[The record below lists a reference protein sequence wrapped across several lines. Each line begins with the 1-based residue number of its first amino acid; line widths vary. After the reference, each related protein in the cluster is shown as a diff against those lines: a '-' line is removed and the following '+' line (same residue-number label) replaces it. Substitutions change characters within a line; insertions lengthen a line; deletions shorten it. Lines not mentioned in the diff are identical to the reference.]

1 MSIYLDCNATTPIE
15 PEVVEKMNNY
25 LTTDFGNEGS
35 HTHSFGSVAKKAVQ
49 EATDQVV
56 SLVNASRNEIIFT
69 SGATESNNIAILG
82 LKEFGLNNNKKHI
95 ITSAIEHKA
104 VLEPIQE
111 LEKLGFDVDI
121 INVDQSGRVNPKNI
135 KDKIREDTLLISI
148 MGVNN
153 ETGVIQPISE
163 IIEIIQDHDC
173 YFHVDA
179 AQMFGKDIDTLSNK
193 RIDLISISGHKIF
206 GPKGI
211 GALVTRLR
219 NFNKPP
225 LQPLFF
231 GGGQQA
237 KLRPGTLPVHL
248 IVGLGTAAKI
258 AKKNLKKRQEQNK
271 KIYDQ
276 IIKLMKSLN
285 GNLNGDE
292 KYLLGNC
299 INFSVPNVDAEA
311 FMLTTKDLI
320 SVSNGSACTSST
332 YEPSHVIKAMTNDQD
347 KLKGAIRIS
356 WCHLTDDK
364 LPIDDIFSR
373 VKNIM

>member
-111 LEKLGFDVDI
+111 LEKLGFEVDI
-121 INVDQSGRVNPKNI
+121 INVDQSGRVNPKDI

-320 SVSNGSACTSST
+320 SISNGSACTSSS
-332 YEPSHVIKAMTNDQD
+332 YEPSHVIKAMTNDED
-347 KLKGAIRIS
+347 KLRGAVRIS
-356 WCHLTDDK
+356 WCHLTDEK
-364 LPIDDIFSR
+364 LPVDDIFSR
-373 VKNIM
+373 LRNII

>member
-35 HTHSFGSVAKKAVQ
+35 HTHSFGSVAKKAVH
-49 EATDQVV
+49 EATDNVV

-69 SGATESNNIAILG
+69 SGATESNNIGILG
-82 LKEFGLNNNKKHI
+82 LKDYGLKNNKKHI
-95 ITSAIEHKA
+95 ITSSIEHKA

-111 LEKLGFDVDI
+111 LEKVGFEVDI
-121 INVDQSGRVNPKNI
+121 INVDKSGRVNPKDI
-135 KDKIREDTLLISI
+135 KDKLREDTLLISI

-153 ETGVIQPISE
+153 ETGVIQPINE
-163 IIEIIQDHDC
+163 IIKIIKDHDC

-179 AQMFGKDIDTLSNK
+179 AQMYGKDIDTLSNK
-193 RIDLISISGHKIF
+193 RIDLMSISGHKVF

-248 IVGLGTAAKI
+248 IVGLGVAAKI

-299 INFSVPNVDAEA
+299 INFSIPTVDAEA

-320 SVSNGSACTSST
+320 SISNGSACTSST
-332 YEPSHVIKAMTNDQD
+332 YEPSHVIKAMNNNENIV
-347 KLKGAIRIS
+347 KGAVRIS
-356 WCHLTDDK
+356 WCHLTDEEI
-364 LPIDDIFSR
+364 PIKEIQER
-373 VKNIM
+373 LQNII

>member
-15 PEVVEKMNNY
+15 PEVVENMNKY

-35 HTHSFGSVAKKAVQ
+35 HTHSFGAVAKKAVQ

-111 LEKLGFDVDI
+111 LEKLGFEVDI
-121 INVDQSGRVNPKNI
+121 INVDQSGRVNPKDI

-163 IIEIIQDHDC
+163 IIEIIKDHDC

-299 INFSVPNVDAEA
+299 INFSIPTVDAEA

-320 SVSNGSACTSST
+320 SISNGSACTSST
-332 YEPSHVIKAMTNDQD
+332 YEPSHVIKAMNDNENIV
-347 KLKGAIRIS
+347 KGAVRIS
-356 WCHLTDDK
+356 WCHLTNNK
-364 LPIDDIFSR
+364 IPVEEIKERL
-373 VKNIM
+373 KNII

>member
-111 LEKLGFDVDI
+111 LEKLGFEVDI
-121 INVDQSGRVNPKNI
+121 INVDQSGRVNPKDI

-332 YEPSHVIKAMTNDQD
+332 YEPSHVIKAMTNDED
-347 KLKGAIRIS
+347 KLKGAIRLS

-364 LPIDDIFSR
+364 LPIDNIFSR

>member
-15 PEVVEKMNNY
+15 PEVVEKMNNF

-82 LKEFGLNNNKKHI
+82 LKEFGLKNNKKHI

-111 LEKLGFDVDI
+111 LEKIGFEVDI
-121 INVDQSGRVNPKNI
+121 INVNQSGRVNPKDI
-135 KDKIREDTLLISI
+135 KDKLREDTLLISI
-148 MGVNN
+148 MAVNN

-163 IIEIIQDHDC
+163 IIKIIQDHDC

-179 AQMFGKDIDTLSNK
+179 AQMYGKDIDTLSNK

-258 AKKNLKKRQEQNK
+258 AEKNLKKRQEQNK
-271 KIYDQ
+271 KIYNQ

-285 GNLNGDE
+285 ANLNGDE

-332 YEPSHVIKAMTNDQD
+332 YEPSHVIKAMTNDED

>member
-111 LEKLGFDVDI
+111 LEKLGFEVDI
-121 INVDQSGRVNPKNI
+121 INVDQSGRVNPKDI

-163 IIEIIQDHDC
+163 IIEIIKDHDC

-332 YEPSHVIKAMTNDQD
+332 YEPSHVIKAMTNDED

>member
-25 LTTDFGNEGS
+25 LTKDYGNEGS
-35 HTHSFGSVAKKAVQ
+35 HTHSFGSIAKKAVQ
-49 EATDQVV
+49 EATDQVG

-82 LKEFGLNNNKKHI
+82 LKDYGLKKNKKHI

-111 LEKLGFDVDI
+111 LEKLGFEVDI
-121 INVDQSGRVNPKNI
+121 VNVDESGRVNPKDI
-135 KDKIREDTLLISI
+135 KDKLKEDTILISI

-153 ETGVIQPISE
+153 ETGIIQPINEITE
-163 IIEIIQDHDC
+163 IIKDHDC

-179 AQMFGKDIDTLSNK
+179 AQMYGKDIDTLSNK
-193 RIDLISISGHKIF
+193 RIDLMSISGHKVF

-237 KLRPGTLPVHL
+237 KLRPGTLPVNL

-258 AKKNLKKRQEQNK
+258 AKKNLKKRQEKNK

-332 YEPSHVIKAMTNDQD
+332 YEPSHVIKAMTNDKD

-364 LPIDDIFSR
+364 LPITDIFSR

>member
-25 LTTDFGNEGS
+25 LTIDFGNEGS
-35 HTHSFGSVAKKAVQ
+35 HTHSFGSVAKKAVH
-49 EATDQVV
+49 EATDHVV

-82 LKEFGLNNNKKHI
+82 LKDYGLKNNKKHI

-111 LEKLGFDVDI
+111 LEKVGFEVDI
-121 INVDQSGRVNPKNI
+121 INVDKSGRVNPNDI
-135 KDKIREDTLLISI
+135 KDKLREDTLLISI

-153 ETGVIQPISE
+153 ETGVIQPIHE
-163 IIEIIQDHDC
+163 IIEIIKDHDC

-179 AQMFGKDIDTLSNK
+179 AQMYGKDIDTLSNK
-193 RIDLISISGHKIF
+193 RIDLISISGHKVF

-248 IVGLGTAAKI
+248 IVGLGVAAKI

-299 INFSVPNVDAEA
+299 INFSIPTVDAEA

-320 SVSNGSACTSST
+320 SISNGSACTSST
-332 YEPSHVIKAMTNDQD
+332 YEPSHVIKAMNNNENIV
-347 KLKGAIRIS
+347 KGAVRIS
-356 WCHLTDDK
+356 WCHLTDNK
-364 LPIDDIFSR
+364 IPVEEIKERLQ
-373 VKNIM
+373 NII

>member
-111 LEKLGFDVDI
+111 LEKVGFEVDI
-121 INVDQSGRVNPKNI
+121 INVDKSGRVNQKDI
-135 KDKIREDTLLISI
+135 KDKLREDTLLISI

-153 ETGVIQPISE
+153 ETGVIQPINE
-163 IIEIIQDHDC
+163 IIEIIKDHDC

-179 AQMFGKDIDTLSNK
+179 AQMYGKDIDTLSNK
-193 RIDLISISGHKIF
+193 RIDLMSISGHKVF

-248 IVGLGTAAKI
+248 IVGLGVAAKI

-320 SVSNGSACTSST
+320 SISNGSACTSST
-332 YEPSHVIKAMTNDQD
+332 YEPSHVIRAMTNDED

-364 LPIDDIFSR
+364 LPIDDVFSR
-373 VKNIM
+373 LKNIM

>member
-163 IIEIIQDHDC
+163 IIEIIKDHDC

-299 INFSVPNVDAEA
+299 INFSIPTVDAEA

-320 SVSNGSACTSST
+320 SISNGSACTSSS
-332 YEPSHVIKAMTNDQD
+332 YEPSHVIKAMNDNENIV
-347 KLKGAIRIS
+347 KGAVRIS
-356 WCHLTDDK
+356 WCHLTNNK
-364 LPIDDIFSR
+364 IPVEEIKERL
-373 VKNIM
+373 KNII

>member
-82 LKEFGLNNNKKHI
+82 LKEFGLNNNKKHL

-111 LEKLGFDVDI
+111 LEKLGFEVDI
-121 INVDQSGRVNPKNI
+121 INVDQSGRVNPKDI

-231 GGGQQA
+231 GGVQQA

-332 YEPSHVIKAMTNDQD
+332 YEPSHVIKAMTNDKD

-364 LPIDDIFSR
+364 LPITDIFSR

>member
-35 HTHSFGSVAKKAVQ
+35 HTHSFGSVAKKAVH
-49 EATDQVV
+49 EATDNVV

-69 SGATESNNIAILG
+69 SGATESNNIGILG
-82 LKEFGLNNNKKHI
+82 LKDYGLKNNKKHI
-95 ITSAIEHKA
+95 ITSSIEHKA

-111 LEKLGFDVDI
+111 LEKVGFEVDI
-121 INVDQSGRVNPKNI
+121 INVDKSGRVNPKDI
-135 KDKIREDTLLISI
+135 KDKLREDTLLISI

-153 ETGVIQPISE
+153 ETGVIQPINE
-163 IIEIIQDHDC
+163 IIKIIKDHDC

-179 AQMFGKDIDTLSNK
+179 AQMYGKDIDTLSNK
-193 RIDLISISGHKIF
+193 RIDLMSISGHKVF

-248 IVGLGTAAKI
+248 IVGLGVAAKI

-299 INFSVPNVDAEA
+299 INFSIPTVDAEA

-320 SVSNGSACTSST
+320 SISNGSACTSST
-332 YEPSHVIKAMTNDQD
+332 YEPSHVIKAMNNNENIV
-347 KLKGAIRIS
+347 KGAVRIS
-356 WCHLTDDK
+356 WCHLTDNK
-364 LPIDDIFSR
+364 IPVEEIKERLQ
-373 VKNIM
+373 NII

>member
-95 ITSAIEHKA
+95 IASAIEHKA
-104 VLEPIQE
+104 VLEPIEE

-121 INVDQSGRVNPKNI
+121 INVDQSGRINPKDI
-135 KDKIREDTLLISI
+135 KDKIREDTLLLSI

-153 ETGVIQPISE
+153 ETGIIQPISE
-163 IIEIIQDHDC
+163 IIEIIKEHNC

-179 AQMFGKDIDTLSNK
+179 AQMYGKDIDTLSNK

-211 GALVTRLR
+211 GALITRLR

-258 AKKNLKKRQEQNK
+258 AKKNFRRRQEQNK
-271 KIYDQ
+271 IIFNQ
-276 IIKLMKSLN
+276 ILKLMKSLN

-299 INFSVPNVDAEA
+299 INFSIPTVDAEA

-320 SVSNGSACTSST
+320 SISNGSACTSST
-332 YEPSHVIKAMTNDQD
+332 YEPSHVIKAMNNNENIV
-347 KLKGAIRIS
+347 KGAVRIS
-356 WCHLTDDK
+356 WCHLTENK
-364 LPIDDIFSR
+364 IPIEEIKER
-373 VKNIM
+373 LENII

>member
-121 INVDQSGRVNPKNI
+121 INVDQSGRVNPKDI

-332 YEPSHVIKAMTNDQD
+332 YEPSHVIKAMTNDKD

-364 LPIDDIFSR
+364 LPITDIFSR

>member
-1 MSIYLDCNATTPIE
+1 
-15 PEVVEKMNNY
+15 
-25 LTTDFGNEGS
+25 
-35 HTHSFGSVAKKAVQ
+35 
-49 EATDQVV
+49 
-56 SLVNASRNEIIFT
+56 
-69 SGATESNNIAILG
+69 
-82 LKEFGLNNNKKHI
+82 
-95 ITSAIEHKA
+95 
-104 VLEPIQE
+104 
-111 LEKLGFDVDI
+111 
-121 INVDQSGRVNPKNI
+121 
-135 KDKIREDTLLISI
+135 

-193 RIDLISISGHKIF
+193 RIDLISIMGHKIF

-258 AKKNLKKRQEQNK
+258 AKKNLKKERTKQK
-271 KIYDQ
+271 RFM
-276 IIKLMKSLN
+276 IKLLN
-285 GNLNGDE
+285 
-292 KYLLGNC
+292 
-299 INFSVPNVDAEA
+299 
-311 FMLTTKDLI
+311 
-320 SVSNGSACTSST
+320 
-332 YEPSHVIKAMTNDQD
+332 
-347 KLKGAIRIS
+347 
-356 WCHLTDDK
+356 
-364 LPIDDIFSR
+364 
-373 VKNIM
+373 

>member
-15 PEVVEKMNNY
+15 PEVAEKMNNY
-25 LTTDFGNEGS
+25 LTIDFGNEGS
-35 HTHSFGSVAKKAVQ
+35 HTHNFGSVAKKAVQ
-49 EATDQVV
+49 EATDQVI

-82 LKEFGLNNNKKHI
+82 LKDYGLKKNKKHI

-121 INVDQSGRVNPKNI
+121 INVDQSGRVKPKDI
-135 KDKIREDTLLISI
+135 KDKIREDTLLLSI

-153 ETGVIQPISE
+153 ETGIIQPISE
-163 IIEIIQDHDC
+163 IIEIIKDHDC
-173 YFHVDA
+173 YFHIDA
-179 AQMFGKDIDTLSNK
+179 AQMYGKDIDTLSNK

-248 IVGLGTAAKI
+248 IVGLGTAARI
-258 AKKNLKKRQEQNK
+258 AKKNLKKRQEKNK

-320 SVSNGSACTSST
+320 SISNGSACTSSS
-332 YEPSHVIKAMTNDQD
+332 YEPSHVIKAMTNDED
-347 KLKGAIRIS
+347 KLRGAVRIS
-356 WCHLTDDK
+356 WCHLTDEK
-364 LPIDDIFSR
+364 LPVDDIFSR
-373 VKNIM
+373 LRNII

>member
-111 LEKLGFDVDI
+111 LEKLGFEVDI
-121 INVDQSGRVNPKNI
+121 INVDQSGRVNPKDI

-163 IIEIIQDHDC
+163 IIEIIKDHDC

-299 INFSVPNVDAEA
+299 INFSIPTVDAEA

-320 SVSNGSACTSST
+320 SISNGSACTSSS
-332 YEPSHVIKAMTNDQD
+332 YEPSHVIKAMNDNENIV
-347 KLKGAIRIS
+347 KGAVRIS
-356 WCHLTDDK
+356 WCHLTNNK
-364 LPIDDIFSR
+364 IPVEEIKERL
-373 VKNIM
+373 KNII

>member
-25 LTTDFGNEGS
+25 LTKDFGNEGS
-35 HTHSFGSVAKKAVQ
+35 HTHGFGSVAKRAVQ
-49 EATDQVV
+49 EATDHVV

-82 LKEFGLNNNKKHI
+82 LRDYGLKKNKKHI

-111 LEKLGFDVDI
+111 LEKLGFEVDI
-121 INVDQSGRVNPKNI
+121 VNVDESGRVNPKDI
-135 KDKIREDTLLISI
+135 RDKLKEDTLLISI

-153 ETGVIQPISE
+153 ETGIIQPINE
-163 IIEIIQDHDC
+163 IIEIIIDHDC

-179 AQMFGKDIDTLSNK
+179 AQMYGKDIDTLSNK

-332 YEPSHVIKAMTNDQD
+332 YEPSHVIKAMTNDKD